1 MINVSHVHY
10 VVENQVILHD
20 INFHIHKGE
29 FIALVGSNGAGKST
43 IIKAIL
49 GLKKMTEG
57 VINLDPKTTI
67 GYLSQIVASQNK
79 TFPATVKEVIESGYV
94 RGSKITRKEK
104 EVAIKSILKLFNLLD
119 VSGQKIGL
127 LSGGQQ
133 QRVLLAR
140 MLISQPQLLILD
152 EPTSS
157 LDPSMRDYFYQLLKD
172 LHKKGSTIILVTHDV
187 ASIGELVSRIIYLDQ
202 KVLFD
207 GNFKQFCETKELTP
221 FIHTHHHHE

>member
-207 GNFKQFCETKELTP
+207 GTFKQFCETKELTP

>member
-1 MINVSHVHY
+1 M
-10 VVENQVILHD
+10 
-20 INFHIHKGE
+20 GE

-57 VINLDPKTTI
+57 VINIDPKTTI

-221 FIHTHHHHE
+221 FIHTHNHHE

>member
-1 MINVSHVHY
+1 MINVSHVHF

>member
-57 VINLDPKTTI
+57 VINLNPKTTI